1 MNILI
6 LTPQLPYPPH
16 QGTSLRNFHIIKG
29 LAQRHTVTL
38 LTFTH
43 SVDPDFGPLADLC
56 AEIVTIPMPSRTTA
70 ERLLQLVT
78 TRQPDMAH
86 RLRDVAFDL
95 ALDELLETNHFEIVQ
110 IEGIE
115 LANAIS
121 IVRNV
126 SPTSKI
132 LFDNHNA
139 ETELQ
144 RRAME
149 TDARNP
155 RRWGAAAYSF
165 VQMQRLARFE
175 RWACQESDAVTVVS
189 KDDRVALFGLLDDIR
204 GTEFGERISVVPNC
218 IDTEQYAHYTGELI
232 PFDIVF
238 MGKMDYRPNIDAA
251 LYFCDEIWPFIRSK
265 HPNATFAVV
274 GQKPH
279 ARLDRLR
286 NVAGVTI
293 TGWVDSVQPYLQ
305 GCRVFVMPLRMG
317 GGTRLKL
324 IEAMAAGKPIVS
336 TTIGAA
342 GFPIVDG
349 RELLI
354 GDSADAFAGA
364 VNAILSGQHHQHLER
379 LSAEFAKDYDW
390 RTVVPRLFKVYE
402 RLGIA
407 A

>member
-16 QGTSLRNFHIIKG
+16 QGTSLRNLHIIKG
-29 LAQRHTVTL
+29 LAQQHTITL
-38 LTFTH
+38 LTFAK
-43 SVDPDFGPLADLC
+43 SLEAEFGPLADLC
-56 AEIVTIPMPSRTTA
+56 AEIVTVPMPHRSMVTRFA
-70 ERLLQLVT
+70 QLVT
-78 TRQPDMAH
+78 TRQPDMGH
-86 RLRDVAFDL
+86 RLRDLAFDL
-95 ALDELLETNHFEIVQ
+95 ALDELLSNNQFDIVQ

-115 LANAIS
+115 LANAIA
-121 IVRNV
+121 IVRDV
-126 SPTSKI
+126 SPNSKI
-132 LFDNHNA
+132 VFDNHNA

-155 RRWGAAAYSF
+155 RRWVAAGYSF
-165 VQMQRLARFE
+165 VQVQRLARFE
-175 RWACQESDAVTVVS
+175 RWACRESDAITVVS
-189 KDDRVALFGLLDDIR
+189 ENDRDALLALLNDVR
-204 GTEFGERISVVPNC
+204 ETEFGKKITVVPNS
-218 IDTEQYAHYTGELI
+218 IDTEEYANYAGEQVH
-232 PFDIVF
+232 FDVVF

-251 LYFCDEIWPFIRSK
+251 LYFVDEIWPFVRSK
-265 HPNATFAVV
+265 HPSATCAIV

-286 NVAGVTI
+286 DIAGVTI
-293 TGWVDSVQPYLQ
+293 TGWVDSVQPYLH

-317 GGTRLKL
+317 SGTRLKL

-349 RELLI
+349 RHLLI

-364 VNAILSGQHHQHLER
+364 VNAVLSDQHHTHLAR
-379 LSAEFAKDYDW
+379 FSAEFAQNYDW
-390 RTVVPRLFKVYE
+390 RTVVPRFFAVYNK
-402 RLGIA
+402 LWA
-407 A
+407 